1 MNFSPSYKGLVV
13 SVNNAFAKSC
23 DLKTA
28 SQTFHHNSATTFL
41 FNGHNPTSTTMA
53 RLSIT
58 GDSDLIEDQIQREAE
73 THEDINSSPEKKK
86 RRRSRLGK
94 KTEEHHRG
102 IFQDNVSSKDIDL
115 EHDESMGFIIERD
128 PLESSPSKKR
138 KRNRH
143 RDQSKL
149 YEVPGVENLPAKRK
163 TSYRVAQDLAADAI
177 RGDSSDEPATAVH
190 SKNASSYPE
199 ANPFMSPPKSLVQ
212 HASAANTSLKLPYA
226 QKARL
231 DTILKS
237 CSRKTVEDAALDD
250 LALNKESDG
259 SPSPPVKAEHE
270 AQTISFRDIVRA
282 CDGKHGRRAFDEKPQ
297 WPDLAGQWGQDLFGR
312 YPVEINSRNGKKP
325 EIGPDKLAKK
335 ITGKEENTTTRM
347 KPLAANAPTEL
358 SAPATIL
365 PTVKSKHPDHDDEVE
380 RDSSASPVV
389 VRPSLPPRSPKPI
402 KPAVGNITGAK
413 ASYGSAMEEWEVSP
427 GIVRAAVS
435 TIKSGG
441 HEVAYSAHHIR
452 TNPSVTEFANT
463 SFAIHTILGG
473 RSFGF
478 PLETFVRVCYVVSG
492 KLQVQV
498 DGAGFAIGKGG
509 MWRITSLG
517 SCVVGNRSYEDAII
531 HVTSIRI
538 ERDLV

>member
-1 MNFSPSYKGLVV
+1 
-13 SVNNAFAKSC
+13 
-23 DLKTA
+23 
-28 SQTFHHNSATTFL
+28 
-41 FNGHNPTSTTMA
+41 MA

-73 THEDINSSPEKKK
+73 THENINSSPEKKK

-177 RGDSSDEPATAVH
+177 RGDSSDEPA
-190 SKNASSYPE
+190 
-199 ANPFMSPPKSLVQ
+199 NPFMSPPKSLVQ
-212 HASAANTSLKLPYA
+212 HASAANTSLKSPYA

-250 LALNKESDG
+250 LALKKESDG

-282 CDGKHGRRAFDEKPQ
+282 CDGKHGRFLCPIEGCEKS
-297 WPDLAGQWGQDLFGR
+297 
-312 YPVEINSRNGKKP
+312 Y
-325 EIGPDKLAKK
+325 
-335 ITGKEENTTTRM
+335 TR
-347 KPLAANAPTEL
+347 KDSL
-358 SAPATIL
+358 SGHLTVSSGASIL
-365 PTVKSKHPDHDDEVE
+365 
-380 RDSSASPVV
+380 
-389 VRPSLPPRSPKPI
+389 
-402 KPAVGNITGAK
+402 
-413 ASYGSAMEEWEVSP
+413 
-427 GIVRAAVS
+427 
-435 TIKSGG
+435 
-441 HEVAYSAHHIR
+441 
-452 TNPSVTEFANT
+452 
-463 SFAIHTILGG
+463 
-473 RSFGF
+473 
-478 PLETFVRVCYVVSG
+478 
-492 KLQVQV
+492 
-498 DGAGFAIGKGG
+498 
-509 MWRITSLG
+509 
-517 SCVVGNRSYEDAII
+517 
-531 HVTSIRI
+531 
-538 ERDLV
+538 

>member
-1 MNFSPSYKGLVV
+1 
-13 SVNNAFAKSC
+13 
-23 DLKTA
+23 
-28 SQTFHHNSATTFL
+28 
-41 FNGHNPTSTTMA
+41 MA

-73 THEDINSSPEKKK
+73 THENINSSPEKKK

-177 RGDSSDEPATAVH
+177 RGDSSDEPA
-190 SKNASSYPE
+190 
-199 ANPFMSPPKSLVQ
+199 NPFMSPPKSLVQ
-212 HASAANTSLKLPYA
+212 HASAANTSLKSPYA

-250 LALNKESDG
+250 LALKKESDG

-282 CDGKHGRRAFDEKPQ
+282 CDGKHGRFLCPIEGCEKSYTRK
-297 WPDLAGQWGQDLFGR
+297 DSLSGHLTKSHSGQILRDSGDKTYSVVTQSKLTAETER
-312 YPVEINSRNGKKP
+312 NLKSARKEIQKHVNSGGNNNEDTR
-325 EIGPDKLAKK
+325 DKLAKK
-335 ITGKEENTTTRM
+335 IKGKEENTTTRM
-347 KPLAANAPTEL
+347 KPLARNAPTEL
-358 SAPATIL
+358 STPATIL

-402 KPAVGNITGAK
+402 KPTVGNITGAK

-463 SFAIHTILGG
+463 SFAIRTILGG

-478 PLETFVRVCYVVSG
+478 PLEKFVRVCYVVSG

-509 MWRITSLG
+509 IWRITSLG